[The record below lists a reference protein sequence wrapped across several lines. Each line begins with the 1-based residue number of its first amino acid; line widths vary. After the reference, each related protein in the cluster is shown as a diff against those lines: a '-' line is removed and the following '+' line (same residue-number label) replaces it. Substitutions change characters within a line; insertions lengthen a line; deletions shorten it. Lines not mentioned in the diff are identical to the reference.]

1 MAEYI
6 LRISP
11 NSNATGPFDVYTGD
25 TSITA
30 PVYSSATFDDM
41 IVGVT
46 LDLPGSPTGV
56 IYQIYVVNLE
66 EGCDDNFQQQ
76 VVLVTET
83 TTLPITPTVT
93 PTNTPTPSITPS
105 ITLTQTPGLTSTPTP
120 SVTPTLTVT
129 PSFTPSSTSTP
140 TPTPSITSSETPTPT
155 PTVTPTITPS
165 ATPNIYR
172 AYLFPEPQSTSAL
185 DSLSLYMYYGGKTWY
200 GWGVSGV
207 PPVSN
212 FADNMD
218 YYAHFSG
225 FTNGSTGDFVTPVQT
240 LNSLVYQTNT
250 TDTFGCSVNQ
260 YEFGTIEL
268 NLSQVNTAIKYFY
281 TLWIPLEG
289 MNNTMSNLTI
299 NIGTVPCGGDLGS
312 NLIPDSLRQINV
324 NVTAGAAIP
333 AGTYRVLW
341 IDPNMNLPLTAPL
354 VNPLYFVART
364 YTP

>member
-83 TTLPITPTVT
+83 TTSPITPSLT
-93 PTNTPTPSITPS
+93 PTNTPTPTITPS
-105 ITLTQTPGLTSTPTP
+105 VSFTPTPGLTSTPTP
-120 SVTPTLTVT
+120 SVTPTLTQTPTVT
-129 PSFTPSSTSTP
+129 PSETSTP
-140 TPTPSITSSETPTPT
+140 TPTPTPTL
-155 PTVTPTITPS
+155 TPTITPS

-225 FTNGSTGDFVTPVQT
+225 FTNGLTGDFVTPVQT

-250 TDTFGCSVNQ
+250 TDTFGCAVNQ

-268 NLSQVNTAIKYFY
+268 TTSQVNTAIKYFY

-299 NIGTVPCGGDLGS
+299 NIGTAPCGADLGL

-341 IDPNMNLPLTAPL
+341 IDPNMNLPLTEPL
-354 VNPLYFVART
+354 SNSLYFVART

>member
-25 TSITA
+25 TSITV

-83 TTLPITPTVT
+83 TTLPVTPTVT

-105 ITLTQTPGLTSTPTP
+105 VTVTQTPGLTSTPTP

-165 ATPNIYR
+165 TTPFSYR
-172 AYLFPEPQSTSAL
+172 AYLFPEPQDSTSRNNIGQ
-185 DSLSLYMYYGGKTWY
+185 YMYDGGKTWF
-200 GWGVSGV
+200 GWGNTGV
-207 PPVSN
+207 PGSLNYSN
-212 FADNMD
+212 NMD
-218 YYAHFSG
+218 YYAHYSG
-225 FTNGSTGDFVTPVQT
+225 FTNGSSGNFITQVSL
-240 LNSLVYQTNT
+240 LNSPMFQSSSIDSY
-250 TDTFGCSVNQ
+250 GCPINQ
-260 YEFGTIEL
+260 YGFGTININGSFSGSASITTSGFE
-268 NLSQVNTAIKYFY
+268 NTIDISGIITSYGQPFDGGSSLYLPAGSTY
-281 TLWIPLEG
+281 
-289 MNNTMSNLTI
+289 TI
-299 NIGTVPCGGDLGS
+299 NVVKTFPSAGS
-312 NLIPDSLRQINV
+312 IYL
-324 NVTAGAAIP
+324 
-333 AGTYRVLW
+333 
-341 IDPNMNLPLTAPL
+341 
-354 VNPLYFVART
+354 T
-364 YTP
+364 YTDVATPTKTNVPSL

>member
-25 TSITA
+25 TSTTA

-105 ITLTQTPGLTSTPTP
+105 
-120 SVTPTLTVT
+120 
-129 PSFTPSSTSTP
+129 F
-140 TPTPSITSSETPTPT
+140 TPT
-155 PTVTPTITPS
+155 PTVTPTIGLSPTPTPSITPTISESPTQTPTPTPTPS
-165 ATPNIYR
+165 ATPFSYQ
-172 AYLFPEPQSTSAL
+172 AYLFPEPQDYTSRNAIGQ
-185 DSLSLYMYYGGKTWY
+185 YMYDGAKTWF
-200 GWGVSGV
+200 GWGNSGV
-207 PPVSN
+207 PGSLN
-212 FADNMD
+212 YSDNMD
-218 YYAHFSG
+218 YYAHYSG
-225 FTNGSTGDFVTPVQT
+225 FTNGSSGNFITQVS
-240 LNSLVYQTNT
+240 SLSSAMFQSSGNDPY
-250 TDTFGCSVNQ
+250 GCPINQ
-260 YEFGTIEL
+260 YGFGTININSSL
-268 NLSQVNTAIKYFY
+268 VNTNVKYFY
-281 TLWIPLEG
+281 SIWLPLGG
-289 MNNTMSNLTI
+289 MNGTMSEMTVNVGTNPCSY
-299 NIGTVPCGGDLGS
+299 NIGAD
-312 NLIPDSLRQINV
+312 LIPDSIKQT
-324 NVTAGAAIP
+324 NVTVTSGAAIP

-341 IDPNMNLPLTAPL
+341 IDPNLHIPNTLPLGTG
-354 VNPLYFVART
+354 LYFSSGEYV
-364 YTP
+364 P

>member
-1 MAEYI
+1 
-6 LRISP
+6 
-11 NSNATGPFDVYTGD
+11 
-25 TSITA
+25 
-30 PVYSSATFDDM
+30 
-41 IVGVT
+41 
-46 LDLPGSPTGV
+46 
-56 IYQIYVVNLE
+56 
-66 EGCDDNFQQQ
+66 
-76 VVLVTET
+76 
-83 TTLPITPTVT
+83 
-93 PTNTPTPSITPS
+93 
-105 ITLTQTPGLTSTPTP
+105 
-120 SVTPTLTVT
+120 
-129 PSFTPSSTSTP
+129 
-140 TPTPSITSSETPTPT
+140 
-155 PTVTPTITPS
+155 
-165 ATPNIYR
+165 
-172 AYLFPEPQSTSAL
+172 
-185 DSLSLYMYYGGKTWY
+185 MYYGGKTWY

-250 TDTFGCSVNQ
+250 TDTFGCAVNQ

-268 NLSQVNTAIKYFY
+268 NISQVNTAIKYFY

-299 NIGTVPCGGDLGS
+299 NIGTAPCGTDLGL

-324 NVTAGAAIP
+324 NVTVGAAIP

>member
-83 TTLPITPTVT
+83 TTSPITPSLTS
-93 PTNTPTPSITPS
+93 TNTPTPTITPS
-105 ITLTQTPGLTSTPTP
+105 VTVTQTPGLTSTPTP
-120 SVTPTLTVT
+120 SVTPTLTQT
-129 PSFTPSSTSTP
+129 PTFTPSETLTP

-165 ATPNIYR
+165 TTPFSYR
-172 AYLFPEPQSTSAL
+172 AYLFPEPQDSTSRN
-185 DSLSLYMYYGGKTWY
+185 DIGQYMYDGGKTWF
-200 GWGVSGV
+200 GWGNTGV
-207 PPVSN
+207 PGSLN
-212 FADNMD
+212 YSDNMD
-218 YYAHFSG
+218 YYAHYSG
-225 FTNGSTGDFVTPVQT
+225 FTNGSSGNFITQVSL
-240 LNSLVYQTNT
+240 LNSPMFQSSSIDSY
-250 TDTFGCSVNQ
+250 GCPINQ
-260 YEFGTIEL
+260 YGFGTININGSL
-268 NLSQVNTAIKYFY
+268 VNSNVKYFY
-281 TLWIPLEG
+281 TIWLPLDG
-289 MNNTMSNLTI
+289 MNGTMSEMTVNVGTNPCSY
-299 NIGTVPCGGDLGS
+299 NIGAD
-312 NLIPDSLRQINV
+312 LIPDSIKQT
-324 NVTAGAAIP
+324 NVTVTSGAAIP
-333 AGTYRVLW
+333 SGTYRVLW
-341 IDPNMNLPLTAPL
+341 IDPNLHIPNTLPLGTG
-354 VNPLYFVART
+354 LYFSSGEYV
-364 YTP
+364 P